1 MIRLSIIICTLN
13 REQVLCDTLRAVV
26 ALMQGR
32 ADVELLVIDQTR
44 QHEPETE
51 ACLADLA
58 DSLQLHRVDFAS
70 LTRAR
75 NHGVRLARGDVV
87 LFLDDDIV
95 PVPELLDAHLRC
107 YEDPALAGVGGCMLL
122 PGGSQISREELPVAE
137 LRRLERGLEDRFD
150 LDWPRDLNW
159 TPGCNMSFRR
169 EWLFRVGGFDEA
181 FYGAAIG
188 EEAELCHRVRKAGG
202 RIIYAPAARILHLVN
217 PSGGCRAAVADL
229 ERLVQALGNSWYY
242 WRQTGVAMPSRL
254 WRMARILR
262 PHVVGFAASRHSNLS
277 SRVRTILQVLTRL
290 MTEEPRSPVWGL
302 RQSGPA
308 GTAASHAGD
317 CSVSSD
323 RPTRVV
329 K

>member
-26 ALMQGR
+26 VLMQGR

-107 YEDPALAGVGGCMLL
+107 YEDPALAGVGGCTLH
-122 PGGSQISREELPVAE
+122 PGERRHSRSELSRAE
-137 LRRLERGLEDRFD
+137 LQKLDAGQTDRFD
-150 LDWPRDLNW
+150 IDWERNTKW
-159 TPGCNMSFRR
+159 ARGCNMSFRR
-169 EWLFRVGGFDEA
+169 DWLFRVGGFDEA
-181 FYGAAIG
+181 FYGAALG
-188 EEAELCHRVRKAGG
+188 EEVELCYRIRRVGG
-202 RIIYAPAARILHLVN
+202 RLRYAPAAGVLHLVN
-217 PSGGCRAAVADL
+217 PLGGCRDEIVQA
-229 ERLVQALGNSWYY
+229 ERLTQVLRNSWYY
-242 WRQTGVAMPSRL
+242 WTRTGVPLAVRL
-254 WRMARILR
+254 WKTWRSNIR
-262 PHVVGFAASRHSNLS
+262 PYLIGRRLCSSGRWLVSVVATFQAVWAAIKQPIAKPL
-277 SRVRTILQVLTRL
+277 L
-290 MTEEPRSPVWGL
+290 GL
-302 RQSGPA
+302 RQGCA
-308 GTAASHAGD
+308 E
-317 CSVSSD
+317 
-323 RPTRVV
+323 
-329 K
+329 